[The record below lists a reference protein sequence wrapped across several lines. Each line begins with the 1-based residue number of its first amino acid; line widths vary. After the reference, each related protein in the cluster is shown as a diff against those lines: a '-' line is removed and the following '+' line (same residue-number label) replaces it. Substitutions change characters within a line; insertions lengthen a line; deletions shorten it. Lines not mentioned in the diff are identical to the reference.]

1 MPSVPNDD
9 ETDRDIESNLA
20 DSDAV
25 ATIGSSSPRDSDILD
40 SDVTEWHDASPPRVL
55 GDDIV
60 VYGVRLEWQS
70 RGGLHAHMIGVLWT
84 SRGDVVFVTI
94 PIPCNGEVHQR
105 QPPYVNGEHSNYQG
119 TRG

>member
-1 MPSVPNDD
+1 MPNDD
-9 ETDRDIESNLA
+9 ETDRDIESHLA

-70 RGGLHAHMIGVLWT
+70 RGGLHAHMICVNQ
-84 SRGDVVFVTI
+84 RGDEVFVTI
-94 PIPCNGEVHQR
+94 PVPYNEEVHQR
-105 QPPYVNGEHSNYQG
+105 QPPYVNGEHSDHQG
-119 TRG
+119 THG